1 MNSIQQAVID
11 ALPGKQKRTTNGWI
25 SFNAVCCHHNGESM
39 DKRSRG
45 GVIAHGEAIS
55 YHCFNCNFK
64 TGWQPGRHISFKMR
78 KLLTWLNVDE
88 NTRQMLNIEA
98 LRIKDTVVVD
108 SVEEEKFEIKF
119 KPRPMPDNTVVL
131 ADAPQHIQDY
141 VTQRGLDSARLLY
154 SDTKPA
160 GMWKRFI
167 IPCTYKNK
175 LVGYTARTTDENSKP
190 KYHNSYDTG
199 YVYGMDDQ
207 LPNAKFVVV
216 TEGVLDAMSIGGVG
230 ILSNNASETQAEI
243 IDTLAREVILVPDR
257 DSAGQRLIDDALE
270 YGWSVSFPKWGSDVK
285 DINDAVVRYGKLFTL
300 KSIIDAK
307 QTMSLKINLMRKRF
321 G

>member
-1 MNSIQQAVID
+1 MNSIQQTIID
-11 ALPGKQKRTTNGWI
+11 ALPGKQKRNTNGWI
-25 SFNAVCCHHNGESM
+25 SFNAVCCHHNGERM

-45 GVIAHGEAIS
+45 GVIANGEAIS

-88 NTRQMLNIEA
+88 NTRSMLNIEA
-98 LRIKDTVVVD
+98 LRIKDTVVIEQELD
-108 SVEEEKFEIKF
+108 EEFKIEF
-119 KPRPMPDNTVVL
+119 KPRPLPDNVVTL
-131 ADAPQHIQDY
+131 DRAPQAVQDY
-141 VTQRGLDSARLLY
+141 VALRGLDSTRLLY
-154 SDTKPA
+154 SNTKPA

-175 LVGYTARTTDENSKP
+175 LIGYTARSTDENSKP

-207 LPNAKFVVV
+207 LPNANFVIV
-216 TEGVLDAMSIGGVG
+216 TEGILDAMCIGGVG

-243 IDTLAREVILVPDR
+243 IDTLAREVVLVPDR
-257 DSAGQRLIDDALE
+257 DSAGQKLIDDALE
-270 YGWSVSFPKWGSDVK
+270 YGWSVSFPEWESDVK

-307 QTMSLKINLMRKRF
+307 QTMSLKINLMRKKW
-321 G
+321 

>member
-1 MNSIQQAVID
+1 MNSIQQTIID

-45 GVIAHGEAIS
+45 GVITNGDAVS

-119 KPRPMPDNTVVL
+119 KPRPLPDNTVEL
-131 ADAPQHIQDY
+131 AEAPQHIQDY
-141 VTQRGLDSARLLY
+141 VAQRGLGSARLLY

-175 LVGYTARTTDENSKP
+175 LIGYTARTTDENSKP

-207 LPNAKFVVV
+207 LANAKFVIV
-216 TEGVLDAMSIGGVG
+216 TEGILDAMSIGGVG

-270 YGWSVSFPKWGSDVK
+270 YGWSVSFPEWERDVK

-300 KSIIDAK
+300 KSIVDAK
-307 QTMSLKINLMRKRF
+307 QTMSLKINLMRKRL

>member
-45 GVIAHGEAIS
+45 GVITNGDAVS

-119 KPRPMPDNTVVL
+119 KSRPLPDNTVAL
-131 ADAPQHIQDY
+131 TEAPQHIQDY
-141 VTQRGLDSARLLY
+141 VQQRGLDTADLLY

-175 LVGYTARTTDENSKP
+175 LIGYTARTTDENSKP

-207 LPNAKFVVV
+207 LPNAKFVIV
-216 TEGVLDAMSIGGVG
+216 TEGILDAMCIGGVG

-270 YGWSVSFPKWGSDVK
+270 YGWSVSFPEWERDVK

-300 KSIIDAK
+300 KSIVDAK
-307 QTMSLKINLMRKRF
+307 QTMSLKINLMRKRL

>member
-1 MNSIQQAVID
+1 MNSIQQTIID

-45 GVIAHGEAIS
+45 GVITNGDAVS

-119 KPRPMPDNTVVL
+119 KPRPLPDNTVEL
-131 ADAPQHIQDY
+131 AEAPQHIQDY
-141 VTQRGLDSARLLY
+141 VAQRGLGSARLLY

-175 LVGYTARTTDENSKP
+175 LIGYTARTTDENSKP

-207 LPNAKFVVV
+207 LSNAKFVIV
-216 TEGVLDAMSIGGVG
+216 TEGILDAMSIGGVG

-270 YGWSVSFPKWGSDVK
+270 YGWSVSFPEWERDVK

-300 KSIIDAK
+300 KSIVDAK
-307 QTMSLKINLMRKRF
+307 QTMSLKINLMRKRL

>member
-1 MNSIQQAVID
+1 MNSIQQAVVD

-45 GVIAHGEAIS
+45 GVIANGDAIS

-175 LVGYTARTTDENSKP
+175 LVGYTARTTAENSKP

-230 ILSNNASETQAEI
+230 ILSNNASEIQAEI

-270 YGWSVSFPKWGSDVK
+270 YGWSVK